1 MVCLDVRVTLFLI
14 AFSDGD
20 DDVAEDD
27 IEALNDA
34 GAMKTS
40 TLAKLKLSIMTCPAK
55 R

>member
-1 MVCLDVRVTLFLI
+1 MVCLDISVTLSLI
-14 AFSDGD
+14 VFGDGNN
-20 DDVAEDD
+20 DVAEDD